1 MDVVSGMKH
10 KGRGRR
16 PKAGTGL
23 DTVDTHVGGRLRLRR
38 TLLGLSQTEL
48 GRRVGLTFQ
57 QIQKYEHGSNGI
69 AASRLWQLAD
79 VLDVPVSFFFDDMPD
94 AAPRASE
101 PPDPETPPLG
111 RRETLELVKCYYRI
125 KDPRVR
131 RGIFDLVK
139 ATVGALENAVAPPQA
154 SDQP

>member
-1 MDVVSGMKH
+1 MNVVPEVKSKR
-10 KGRGRR
+10 RGRAQ
-16 PKAGTGL
+16 KAGTGL

-38 TLLGLSQTEL
+38 TLVGLSQTEL

-57 QIQKYEHGSNGI
+57 QIQKYEHGTNGI

-79 VLDVPVSFFFDDMPD
+79 ILDVPVSFFFDDMPD

-101 PPDPETPPLG
+101 PSDPETPPMG

-139 ATVGALENAVAPPQA
+139 ATVGAVEGAIK
-154 SDQP
+154 

>member
-1 MDVVSGMKH
+1 MNVVSGVKH

-16 PKAGTGL
+16 LKAGTGL
-23 DTVDTHVGGRLRLRR
+23 DTVDTHMGGRLRLRR

-57 QIQKYEHGSNGI
+57 QIQKYEHGANGI

-94 AAPRASE
+94 TAPRASE

-139 ATVGALENAVAPPQA
+139 ATVGSLENLTSPQGHA
-154 SDQP
+154 DQS